1 MATKQ
6 TAKRIINGERGLVLS
21 KMVVPARESMVING
35 RVLEAKEET
44 FVVSIISSPEFDDK
58 MGYVNGVIMYYPVEK
73 TLFDKTN
80 FGDIVS
86 CKYEFSQYGTT
97 PISYEIL
104 TPAKPQVNK
113 N

>member
-21 KMVVPARESMVING
+21 KTIVPARESMVING
-35 RVLEAKEET
+35 NVLEAKEET

-58 MGYVNGVIMYYPVEK
+58 MGYVNGVTMNYPIEK
-73 TLFDKTN
+73 SLFDKTN

-97 PISYEIL
+97 PISYEII

>member
-6 TAKRIINGERGLVLS
+6 TAKRIIRGERGLVLS
-21 KMVVPARESMVING
+21 KTIVPARESMVING
-35 RVLEAKEET
+35 NVLEAKEET

-58 MGYVNGVIMYYPVEK
+58 MGYVNGVTMNYPVEK
-73 TLFDKTN
+73 ALFDKTN

-86 CKYEFSQYGTT
+86 CEYEFSQYGTT
-97 PISYEIL
+97 PVTYSIV
-104 TPAKPQVNK
+104 TPAKLQQSK